1 MGTTDCFA
9 EKRTANNN
17 NNSSNNNNN
26 NKMPEIKVPMTLRD
40 KFMEDPFFSSSLSMK
55 DKSSMKTSSSSCSS
69 SSNSSL
75 SGENTEN
82 KTGLVSSWR
91 PWMIPR
97 QWMMPPLLDHSFPE
111 LKH

>member
-26 NKMPEIKVPMTLRD
+26 NKMPEIKVPMTLRN
-40 KFMEDPFFSSSLSMK
+40 KFMEDPFFSSSLSMMEK
-55 DKSSMKTSSSSCSS
+55 PSMKTTSSCRCS
-69 SSNSSL
+69 SSNSSK
-75 SGENTEN
+75 SVEKTKN
-82 KTGLVSSWR
+82 KTVMESSWG

-97 QWMMPPLLDHSFPE
+97 QWMMPRLLDDSFP
-111 LKH
+111 

>member
-9 EKRTANNN
+9 EKRTASNNN
-17 NNSSNNNNN
+17 NNNNNINNNNN

-40 KFMEDPFFSSSLSMK
+40 KFMEDPFFSSSLSMM
-55 DKSSMKTSSSSCSS
+55 DKSSMKTSSSSCYS

-82 KTGLVSSWR
+82 KTVLQGVHDT
-91 PWMIPR
+91 PGV
-97 QWMMPPLLDHSFPE
+97 QGGGG
-111 LKH
+111 

>member
-40 KFMEDPFFSSSLSMK
+40 KFMEDPFFSSSLSVL
-55 DKSSMKTSSSSCSS
+55 DKSSMRTSSSCCYS
-69 SSNSSL
+69 SSNSSVC
-75 SGENTEN
+75 GEKTGNN
-82 KTGLVSSWR
+82 KGLVSRWR
-91 PWMIPR
+91 PGLIPG
-97 QWMMPPLLDHSFPE
+97 QWMM
-111 LKH
+111 